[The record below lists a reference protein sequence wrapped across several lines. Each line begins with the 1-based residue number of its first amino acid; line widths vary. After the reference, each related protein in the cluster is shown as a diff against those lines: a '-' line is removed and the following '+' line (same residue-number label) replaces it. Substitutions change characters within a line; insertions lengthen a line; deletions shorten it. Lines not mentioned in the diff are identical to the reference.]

1 MTGREGKRGAVA
13 VGILPWFMWSLGA
26 LFFCYG
32 FFQRVVPSVMISDL
46 MRDFGVGAAI
56 LGNLSA
62 FYFYAYAAMQLPVGV
77 LVDNWGPRRT
87 LAGGALV
94 CGIGTLVFAAAFA
107 LGPAY
112 LGRVRGEFVLT
123 RRPGVRKGHH
133 NAFPK

>member
-1 MTGREGKRGAVA
+1 MTGREGERGAVA

-87 LAGGALV
+87 LAGGLW
-94 CGIGTLVFAAAFA
+94 FAASA
-107 LGPAY
+107 PWCS
-112 LGRVRGEFVLT
+112 
-123 RRPGVRKGHH
+123 RPPSPWARPTWDGS
-133 NAFPK
+133 